1 MLKKLSN
8 ITIYVSKL
16 LKYMIIKKNIAIY
29 STTSDRIIYLQRF
42 DIFRKTLRRFFNNP

>member
-16 LKYMIIKKNIAIY
+16 LKYMIIKKKTIAIY
-29 STTSDRIIYLQRF
+29 IVLQV
-42 DIFRKTLRRFFNNP
+42 IE